1 MFKLGRVLGK
11 GAFGKVLAVTKKDTK
26 KTYAVKLLNKI
37 RVLEKQSYKSVL
49 MERKLLA
56 MIDCAFVVN
65 LRLSY
70 QTDTDLCMIV
80 DLMSGGDV
88 RFHLSKETFFDED
101 RVKFYAASIILGL
114 EYLHTRRI
122 CHRYYFCDYYFFHCS
137 S

>member
-1 MFKLGRVLGK
+1 MFKMGRVLGK

-49 MERKLLA
+49 TERKLLA
-56 MIDCAFVVN
+56 FIECPFVVN
-65 LRLSY
+65 LRAAY
-70 QTDTDLCMIV
+70 QTETDLCMVV

-88 RFHLSKETFFDED
+88 RFHLSKEYFFDEE
-101 RVKFYAASIILGL
+101 RVKFYAASCVLGL

-122 CHRYYFCDYYFFHCS
+122 CHR
-137 S
+137 